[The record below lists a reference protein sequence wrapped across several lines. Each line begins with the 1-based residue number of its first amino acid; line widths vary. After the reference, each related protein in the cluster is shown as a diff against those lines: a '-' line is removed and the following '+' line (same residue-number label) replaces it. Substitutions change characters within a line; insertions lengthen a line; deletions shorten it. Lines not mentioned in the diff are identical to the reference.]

1 MTKEKKVTVDHKD
14 CVEWREFGLEF
25 SLPSFSSLFYLCIYF
40 GTWKWPGTLCSSNW
54 PQTHEPPASASEL
67 MLTHNH
73 ARHGIVV

>member
-40 GTWKWPGTLCSSNW
+40 GTWEWSGTLCRVPTGPKLVNLLLR
-54 PQTHEPPASASEL
+54 PP
-67 MLTHNH
+67 
-73 ARHGIVV
+73 R